1 VEVSQ
6 EPEDEKG
13 RGAKGKGKSYFWLLS
28 RKSNLRSLTP
38 KELQMHGRQHT
49 GVSIYE
55 ARTGTREKDER
66 SCWNDGEAAVET
78 ADGEIRI
85 RQTGEKE
92 RERENKRDENP
103 KKEDAAERASTR
115 ESSTT
120 MGTVFRP
127 SLIIPVPK
135 PVSSTPDAERLLEN

>member
-66 SCWNDGEAAVET
+66 SCWNDGEAAVEMV
-78 ADGEIRI
+78 DGEIRI
-85 RQTGEKE
+85 RQREQERRKSKEGGCCGKSFNE
-92 RERENKRDENP
+92 RELTDHGY
-103 KKEDAAERASTR
+103 DL
-115 ESSTT
+115 
-120 MGTVFRP
+120 P
-127 SLIIPVPK
+127 SLTHHPRAKTRIFYP
-135 PVSSTPDAERLLEN
+135 

>member
-6 EPEDEKG
+6 EPRDEKG
-13 RGAKGKGKSYFWLLS
+13 RNAKGKEESYFWLLS

-55 ARTGTREKDER
+55 ARTER
-66 SCWNDGEAAVET
+66 TPLPPLPRRKMREAAGVT
-78 ADGEIRI
+78 KRDGSRNGKWRDEDKTERWIRE
-85 RQTGEKE
+85 RKRGEGRKE
-92 RERENKRDENP
+92 RV
-103 KKEDAAERASTR
+103 STR

-120 MGTVFRP
+120 IGTVFRVSHP
-127 SLIIPVPK
+127 SSPCQNPYF
-135 PVSSTPDAERLLEN
+135 PPPDADPLLES